1 MLEIKVSDVII
12 IIIGLTILA
21 DTAASPKISAPNMLI
36 EELKL
41 LGNLISLS
49 LSISQIK
56 KKLTEIDSELTTD
69 CDNLEKELAGLVNT
83 NKEIEKKH
91 GDRTF
96 LIGDR
101 VMQIKNNYDIYWEK
115 STKET
120 GTGIFNGE

>member
-56 KKLTEIDSELTTD
+56 I
-69 CDNLEKELAGLVNT
+69 
-83 NKEIEKKH
+83 
-91 GDRTF
+91 
-96 LIGDR
+96 
-101 VMQIKNNYDIYWEK
+101 IKNVSIVAGK
-115 STKET
+115 
-120 GTGIFNGE
+120 GIPSFCVMKLVRSKAGIVSWLYVIIAI